1 MTHDPTFKPNTQGL
15 LAHAQQ
21 KSQETHQRVQR
32 MIDQLLRRH
41 QTINFNS
48 VAQAAKVT
56 KSYLYAHP
64 DLRERIE
71 VLRSQQ
77 AQAQKQSQ
85 QIPSQPV
92 SRTDKSKEVL
102 IAAKERRIKELEE
115 QNRKLEQENRK
126 LKEELKQAYGKL
138 YERV

>member
-1 MTHDPTFKPNTQGL
+1 MTRNPTFKPNTRGL
-15 LAHAQQ
+15 LDHAQQ
-21 KSQETHQRVQR
+21 KSQETHQRVQHV
-32 MIDQLLRRH
+32 IDQLLRGH
-41 QTINFNS
+41 QTVNFNS

-56 KSYLYAHP
+56 KSYLYTHP

-71 VLRSQQ
+71 VLRSQKDQ
-77 AQAQKQSQ
+77 ARKQLQ
-85 QIPSQPV
+85 HTPNQPV

-115 QNRKLEQENRK
+115 RNSKLEQENRR

>member
-1 MTHDPTFKPNTQGL
+1 MTRDPTFKPNTQGL

-21 KSQETHQRVQR
+21 KSQETHQRVQQV
-32 MIDQLLRRH
+32 INQLLRGH
-41 QTINFNS
+41 QTVNFNS

-77 AQAQKQSQ
+77 DQARKQSQ
-85 QIPSQPV
+85 QPGNQLA

-102 IAAKERRIKELEE
+102 LAAKERRIKELEE
-115 QNRKLEQENRK
+115 QIRQLEQENRK

-138 YERV
+138 YEQV